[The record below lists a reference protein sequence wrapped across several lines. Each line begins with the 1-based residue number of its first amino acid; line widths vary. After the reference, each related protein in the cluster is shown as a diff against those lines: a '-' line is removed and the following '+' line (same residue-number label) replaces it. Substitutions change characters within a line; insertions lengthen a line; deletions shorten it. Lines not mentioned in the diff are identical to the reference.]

1 MRLSLTI
8 AIGLG
13 AATLAGPVLLA
24 DAWPYEVCET
34 AWLHPDFGGH
44 DDGFGHAVA
53 AFDGWAAAA
62 APSLDWPDGLIG
74 GVYVYRVRGD
84 RVTLDTIL
92 SPQDPSMISLG
103 FSLEIDGSRLL
114 AALAGGPPGFV
125 FEHID
130 GAWTLEARL
139 YPMDTWGNIKFGWGA
154 DLDGDRAVIGA
165 PNNGPTFVFERQP
178 DGTWIETAQLRGD
191 DMLPS
196 DSFGWDVALSGDVV
210 IVGSRDADPDGWN
223 SGAAYIFE
231 HDGRSGWQQTA
242 KLLPHDGIGVANF
255 GMDVD
260 VEGALAIVGA
270 QGAAS
275 DGVIVGA
282 AYIFER
288 QRDGTWVEIQ
298 KLVASDAHLS
308 QEFGS
313 AVDFN
318 GDRLIVGALH
328 DRTTGPITGAA
339 YIFERGPDGVWREIA
354 KMIPD
359 AAGPYD
365 KAGSAVA
372 LADGFA
378 VVGAFRADIH
388 ATDSGA
394 ASIFAVG
401 PDVNGNGVA
410 DPCECLADI
419 DGDAVITLH
428 DLGALLATYGRG
440 PDHPLHDPRAD
451 LNRDGA
457 IDQQDLAILLADYGH
472 DC

>member
-8 AIGLG
+8 AVGLG
-13 AATLAGPVLLA
+13 AATLAGPVLPA

-34 AWLHPDFGGH
+34 AWLHPEIGEKNDYYGISVEA
-44 DDGFGHAVA
+44 DGQ
-53 AFDGWAAAA
+53 WAAVGAHGIA
-62 APSLDWPDGLIG
+62 WGFEHSGAVFIYRINGGRVERDAVLTDDSGGMGIG
-74 GVYVYRVRGD
+74 YAMG
-84 RVTLDTIL
+84 
-92 SPQDPSMISLG
+92 
-103 FSLEIDGSRLL
+103 IDGQRLL
-114 AALAGGPPGFV
+114 ASGQGAPPAYV
-125 FEHID
+125 FERD
-130 GAWTLEARL
+130 NDQWSVTARL

-210 IVGSRDADPDGWN
+210 IVGAPDADPDGWN

-242 KLLPHDGIGVANF
+242 KLLPHDGIGLAGFAN
-255 GMDVD
+255 DVD
-260 VEGALAIVGA
+260 VEGGLAVVGA
-270 QGAAS
+270 KVAAS
-275 DGVIVGA
+275 DDIIVGA

-288 QRDGTWVEIQ
+288 QPDGTWVEIR

-308 QEFGS
+308 QNFGS

-318 GDRLIVGALH
+318 GDRLIVGARH

-339 YIFERGPDGVWREIA
+339 YLFERGPRGVWREIA

-365 KAGSAVA
+365 EAGSAVA

-451 LNRDGA
+451 LNGDGV